1 MAKLSEKQRNAI
13 PKLISMP
20 TISEGIK
27 AAGISR
33 KTYYAWMK
41 QPVFKDEIEKQRN
54 VIQKAAILALEQ
66 GMMKAVEGLTSLCDS
81 SDKTTKR
88 LACKDVI
95 TFGFKYGENKR
106 ISERLAA
113 IEEQLEK
120 LAS

>member
-41 QPVFKDEIEKQRN
+41 QSVFKDEIEKQRN
-54 VIQKAAILALEQ
+54 VIQKAALLALEQ
-66 GMMKAVEGLTSLCDS
+66 GMIKAVEGLTTLCDS
-81 SDKTTKR
+81 QDNTTKR
-88 LACKDVI
+88 LACKDVL
-95 TFGFKYGENKR
+95 TFSFKYGENKR